1 MKLTPSVLVGSMSG
15 TSGGTTA
22 ASWKGR
28 QYVRRHVVP
37 KNPQTDA
44 QVTQRGHMARMAK
57 WYRSLPAPIVAKL
70 AELGAPLALSGF
82 NVMVKEDLTDLA
94 AADSP
99 EIIPPN
105 PAAAAL
111 FSAED
116 DGDTIGIT
124 IGVDFVA
131 GSAVATHYVAALTCP
146 VDPAETDL
154 EEPDGWTLAASPV
167 LVSAATYG
175 LIPVA
180 NALKDYYAVLL
191 VIDTATLAAA
201 TIISGGVSC
210 VCTSGSDV

>member
-57 WYRSLPAPIVAKL
+57 WYRSLPATIVAKL

-111 FSAED
+111 FSCED
-116 DGDTIGIT
+116 GLEPSASKINI
-124 IGVDFVA
+124 DFVA
-131 GSAVATHYVAALTCP
+131 GSAVSTHYVVALTCP

-167 LVSAATYG
+167 LVSAGSYDSITVLNGGKAYW
-175 LIPVA
+175 
-180 NALKDYYAVLL
+180 AVLI
-191 VIDTATLAAA
+191 VIDTATLATA
-201 TIISGGVSC
+201 TTISGGVSC
-210 VCTSGSDV
+210 EATSGENL

>member
-37 KNPQTDA
+37 KNPQTA
-44 QVTQRGHMARMAK
+44 GQVTQRAHMARMAK
-57 WYRSLPAPIVAKL
+57 WYRSLPATIVAKL

-111 FSAED
+111 FSAA
-116 DGDTIGIT
+116 DGASATAGHIE
-124 IGVDFVA
+124 VDFVA
-131 GSAVATHYVAALTCP
+131 GSALPTHFVAALTCP
-146 VDPAETDL
+146 VDPAEEGL
-154 EEPDGWTLAASPV
+154 EEPDGWTLAGAPV
-167 LVSAATYG
+167 LVTTGKYLHINVLNEA
-175 LIPVA
+175 
-180 NALKDYYAVLL
+180 KDYWVVLI
-191 VIDTATLAAA
+191 VIDTAALITA
-201 TIISGGVSC
+201 TKISGGVSC
-210 VCTSGSDV
+210 VATSGEAD